1 MRRELEDILYEELEN
16 ELSEFNRMN
25 LGSDDYVKTAKST
38 TDMIDKLN
46 ESEKIKN
53 EKRRLDIEERKLDI
67 ESERNVIEKRN
78 GLTKS
83 IVTGLMFAISTGV
96 TIWANID
103 SKRFEQDYTH
113 TTEAGRGSTKKLLG
127 LLDKFKA
134 GRNSKCRDSEKSES
148 LFFI

>member
-1 MRRELEDILYEELEN
+1 MRRELEDLMYEELEN
-16 ELSEFNRMN
+16 ELAELSKLN
-25 LGSDDYVKTAKST
+25 LGCDEHVKTTKAT

-83 IVTGLMFAISTGV
+83 IVTGLVFAISTGV

-103 SKRFEQDYTH
+103 SKRFEQGYTH

-134 GRNSKCRDSEKSES
+134 
-148 LFFI
+148 